1 MTWRI
6 KKPKYASQLIDFSGL
21 KIPSTVAG
29 RDDVYPTDI
38 DALIEYQDSEYL
50 IFEIKYR
57 KKQVPKG
64 QQLALQR
71 MADDFTKAGKKAI
84 VFVCEHSEK
93 DTTKPILAAN
103 CLVREI
109 YYCNQWRKFKKK
121 IPAEEVLR
129 NFQSNFNWIWDQ
141 VR

>member
-1 MTWRI
+1 MSWRI
-6 KKPKYASQLIDFSGL
+6 KEPRYARQLIDFSGL
-21 KIPSTVAG
+21 KIPSTTTG
-29 RDDVYPTDI
+29 HDDVYPTDI

-57 KKQVPKG
+57 KKQVPMG

-71 MADDFTKAGKKAI
+71 MADDFVKAGKEAI
-84 VFVCEHSEK
+84 VFICEHNEK
-93 DTTKPILAAN
+93 DTTKPIVAAN

-109 YYCNQWRKFKKK
+109 YYRSEWRKFKKK
-121 IPAEEVLR
+121 IPAEEVLKR
-129 NFQSNFNWIWDQ
+129 FQNNSNWIWDQ